1 MTVLNY
7 MDRQRRRIVERNGV
21 RASYE
26 EDVLVAG
33 AAARDS
39 YEILAEINALD
50 GLNLRERMA
59 AQYIMRSIQGRNG
72 EITLC

>member
-1 MTVLNY
+1 MTVLKY

-21 RASYE
+21 CVSCEGEASA
-26 EDVLVAG
+26 AG

-50 GLNLRERMA
+50 GLNLRERTA
-59 AQYIMRSIQGRNG
+59 AQYIMRSIQSRNG